1 MLLHPQLVELH
12 PRWAVKDAVR
22 EVLEARR
29 QALLAGEDA
38 DLAADAL
45 ATDASRRAAELAL
58 PHLRPVVN
66 ATGVVVHTNLGR
78 SPLAPGAV
86 QRIGAIAGH
95 YCNVEYDLA
104 TGQRGGRGQ
113 GVAGLIQR
121 LTGAERAIVVNN
133 NAAAVLLTLRVLAAG
148 REVIVSRGE
157 LVEIGGSF
165 RIPDVM
171 TASGAV
177 LREVGTTN
185 RTHARDYIN
194 AINDHTGMLLKVHR
208 SNFQVVGFV
217 KEVSGAELSQLGK
230 EHGIPVVED
239 LGSGQLIRGEQGDEP
254 SVADVLMGGVDLVT
268 FSGDKLLGG
277 CQAGIIAGRTELVDR
292 IARDPM
298 MRALRVDKLIYA
310 ALEGTLRHYLDGEPH
325 KVPTHHMIHASATEL
340 KTAAGRLRRSLLRR
354 VTGLDEHF
362 EVTVQ
367 PYVAR
372 AGGGAMAQVDLKGHA
387 VRLAPRDGDA
397 GAWAERLRRASTPII
412 ARVAEDCVWLDPRT
426 LAHGDAAALVEGL
439 GEVLP

>member
-1 MLLHPQLVELH
+1 MLLHPKLVELY

-29 QALLAGEDA
+29 QALLADQEVDLTVDA
-38 DLAADAL
+38 VARDAAAR
-45 ATDASRRAAELAL
+45 SAEMAR
-58 PHLRPVVN
+58 PHLRQVVN

-86 QRIGAIAGH
+86 KRIGEIAGH
-95 YCNVEYDLA
+95 YSNVEYDLA

-185 RTHARDYIN
+185 RTHMRDYEG
-194 AINDHTGMLLKVHR
+194 ALNDRTGMLLKVHR

-217 KEVSGAELSQLGK
+217 KEVSGGELSQLGR
-230 EHGIPVVED
+230 ERGIPVVED
-239 LGSGQLIRGEQGDEP
+239 LGSGQLIREENGDEP
-254 SVADVLMGGVDLVT
+254 SVADVLLGGVDVVT

-277 CQAGIIAGRTELVDR
+277 CQAGIIAGRAEQVDR
-292 IARDPM
+292 IAKDPM

-310 ALEGTLRHYLDGEPH
+310 ALEGTLRHYLDEEPRQ
-325 KVPTHHMIHASATEL
+325 VPTYRMIHASAVDL
-340 KTAAGRLRRSLLRR
+340 KAAAGRLRRSLLRR
-354 VTGLDEHF
+354 VTHLDEHF

-372 AGGGAMAQVDLKGHA
+372 AGGGAMAQVDLEGYA
-387 VRLAPRDGDA
+387 VRLAPRKGDA
-397 GAWAERLRRASTPII
+397 GGWAESLRKATIPII
-412 ARVAEDCVWLDPRT
+412 VRVADDCVWLDPRT
-426 LAHGDAAALVEGL
+426 LVDGDAATLADGL
-439 GEVLP
+439 NEVLA